1 MNLPMFFIVYL
12 LVKPADLAYND
23 GVDETNHME
32 GK

>member
-1 MNLPMFFIVYL
+1 MNLPMLFIGYL
-12 LVKPADLAYND
+12 LVKSVDLAYND